1 MIVRWS
7 YPALED
13 LRTVYNYI
21 AEKGNLDAAA
31 ALVDYLI
38 EAEGR
43 LGTFPQLG
51 RAGRLKG
58 TRELI
63 VPPFVFVY
71 RVGAMSEVTISSVIH
86 GSRRL

>member
-31 ALVDYLI
+31 LVDYLI
-38 EAEGR
+38 EAGER

-51 RAGRLKG
+51 RAGRLEG

-63 VPPFVFVY
+63 VPPFVLVY
-71 RVGAMSEVTISSVIH
+71 RVNATSEITISSVIH